1 MPVRRLFCWDEEE
14 ILILEDIER
23 REKPPRKL
31 RANEIRLEKAGPQT
45 TIYSSSNPASQG
57 ALICETDD
65 FPEVMNTKTHEC
77 VSEYSDR
84 LAEWDYKHFQKLCKL
99 IGTGVLGWAYKL
111 QGLSP
116 RRLLEVGKSAFKRDV
131 LPEHVRF
138 IHTFNVSSGFSCPVI
153 TAIFKI
159 KKITK
164 EKTLWQ
170 RKQSEKK

>member
-31 RANEIRLEKAGPQT
+31 RANEVRLEKAGPQT
-45 TIYSSSNPASQG
+45 YRYSSSNPASQD

-84 LAEWDYKHFQKLCKL
+84 LAEWDYEHYKKLCDL
-99 IGTGVLGWAYKL
+99 IGTGDQGWATKL
-111 QGLSP
+111 QVLSP
-116 RRLLEVGKSAFKRDV
+116 QRLLEIGKFAFKRDV
-131 LPEHVRF
+131 LPDHVRF
-138 IHTFNVSSGFSCPVI
+138 IHTFNVSSGYSCPVI

-164 EKTLWQ
+164 EKVCP